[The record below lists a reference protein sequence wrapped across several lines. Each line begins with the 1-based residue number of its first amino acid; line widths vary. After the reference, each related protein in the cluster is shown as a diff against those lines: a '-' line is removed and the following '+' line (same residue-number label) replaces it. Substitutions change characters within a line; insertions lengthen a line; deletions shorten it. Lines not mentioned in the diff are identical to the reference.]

1 MPNNNDNRVLGRR
14 NARHLSAEELHKIL
28 GEDGEGGPITLHFT
42 SPFFPDE

>member
-14 NARHLSAEELHKIL
+14 NARDLSAEELEKAL
-28 GEDGEGGPITLHFT
+28 GKGNNQVTTLHFT